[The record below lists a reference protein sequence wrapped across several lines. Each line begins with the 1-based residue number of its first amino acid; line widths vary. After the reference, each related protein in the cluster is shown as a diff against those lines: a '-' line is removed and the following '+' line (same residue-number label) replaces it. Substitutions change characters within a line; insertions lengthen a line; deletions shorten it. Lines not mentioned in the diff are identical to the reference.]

1 MTMEVKTKEFLMNMG
16 PQHPSTHGV
25 LRLLLHLEGEV
36 VKDCEVVVGYL
47 HRGIEKLGEV
57 MTYPQWNPYTDR
69 LDYTAAF
76 SNNVVHHMAVEKL
89 AGIEVPRRAEF
100 IRVIFAEFSR
110 ISGHLLW
117 LATHALDIGAMTV
130 FLWCFRERE
139 RVLDLFEMMSGARLT
154 IHGTRIGGLPDD
166 IPPQFWEKAIE
177 FTETFPGYIEDYEA
191 LLTKNRIW
199 LKRTR
204 DVAVISGEDAVDLG
218 LTGPSLRGSGVDW
231 DIRKA
236 EPYLVYDEMD
246 FIVPLGERGDVY
258 DRYVVRLEEMRQA
271 NNIIKQCMEKIPD
284 GPILAKVPRVLKPP
298 KGEVYVRIEAPKGE
312 LGIYLVSDGTD
323 KPHRCRIRSPSF
335 VNLESLP
342 PMVRGG
348 LLADAVA
355 AIGSID
361 IVLGEVDR

>member
-1 MTMEVKTKEFLMNMG
+1 
-16 PQHPSTHGV
+16 
-25 LRLLLHLEGEV
+25 
-36 VKDCEVVVGYL
+36 
-47 HRGIEKLGEV
+47 
-57 MTYPQWNPYTDR
+57 
-69 LDYTAAF
+69 
-76 SNNVVHHMAVEKL
+76 
-89 AGIEVPRRAEF
+89 
-100 IRVIFAEFSR
+100 
-110 ISGHLLW
+110 
-117 LATHALDIGAMTV
+117 
-130 FLWCFRERE
+130 
-139 RVLDLFEMMSGARLT
+139 
-154 IHGTRIGGLPDD
+154 
-166 IPPQFWEKAIE
+166 
-177 FTETFPGYIEDYEA
+177 
-191 LLTKNRIW
+191 
-199 LKRTR
+199 
-204 DVAVISGEDAVDLG
+204 
-218 LTGPSLRGSGVDW
+218 
-231 DIRKA
+231 
-236 EPYLVYDEMD
+236 MD